1 MKVPQVTVTQIRC
14 IMPSAGVDVDAQK
27 NAELAKT
34 ILEGAG
40 EVVEVIPEIGEIV
53 GPLLQVAGALTA
65 AVADAVASIE
75 KAMRDNGGDPDQ
87 LYVTVYFAG
96 GPSARKGVQW
106 PVAGQEDPTTVDL
119 AKGQQV
125 SGNPLFTTT
134 LRFPDLPFN
143 ISPPPQFQQNIGL
156 AFWDRDQ
163 EGAGSDDLLF
173 QLPLAP
179 NGADPKYLGQQVV
192 TLYNPKQDCTY
203 EVHFLLEEIDQA

>member
-1 MKVPQVTVTQIRC
+1 MNVPRVTVTQIC
-14 IMPSAGVDVDAQK
+14 CVMPSAGVDVDAQK
-27 NAELAKT
+27 NAALAKT

-53 GPLLQVAGALTA
+53 GPLLQVAGALTG
-65 AVADAVASIE
+65 AVADAVAGIE

-87 LYVTVYFAG
+87 LYVTLYFG
-96 GPSARKGVQW
+96 GTPTARQFVQW
-106 PVAGQEDPTTVDL
+106 PVAGQDDPTTYDL

-125 SGNPLFTTT
+125 SGNPLFTAV
-134 LRFPDLPFN
+134 LRFPELPLHLQA
-143 ISPPPQFQQNIGL
+143 PPALQQNIGL

-179 NGADPKYLGQQVV
+179 NGADPRYLGPQVV

-203 EVHFLLEEIDQA
+203 EVHFVLEEIEAS